1 MSFNGKYLIKIQAK
15 SQVVLPAKLRDDENS
30 VDFPQSYYLMNEGF
44 VGETPVSHNKSNSR
58 IIMYPVK
65 VWNEVISKM
74 EEKLRSEGKKDVG
87 QQIKVLRA
95 SVEKVELDPQNRF
108 TLKKELLDRAGIL
121 GNEVYFVG
129 SGSKIEVW
137 DKTAF
142 DQFTASFEESIRR
155 TFTELSDDF

>member
-30 VDFPQSYYLMNEGF
+30 TEFPQSYYLMNEGF
-44 VGETPVSHNKSNSR
+44 VGETPVSLNKTNAR

-65 VWNEVISKM
+65 IWNEVIAKM

-95 SVEKVELDPQNRF
+95 SVEKVDLDPQNRF
-108 TLKKELLDRAGIL
+108 TLKKELLDRASIQGS
-121 GNEVYFVG
+121 EVYFVG
-129 SGSKIEVW
+129 SGSKIEIW
-137 DKTAF
+137 DKSAF
-142 DQFTASFEESIRR
+142 DQFTASHEESIRR
-155 TFTELSDDF
+155 TFSELSDDF

>member
-1 MSFNGKYLIKIQAK
+1 MGFNGKYLIKIQAK
-15 SQVVLPAKLRDDENS
+15 SQVVLPAKLRDDEVTS
-30 VDFPQSYYLMNEGF
+30 EFPQSYYLMNEGF
-44 VGETPVSHNKSNSR
+44 VGETPISRNHTNSR

-65 VWNEVISKM
+65 IWNEVIEKM

-108 TLKKELLDRAGIL
+108 TLKKELLDRSGIQ
-121 GNEVYFVG
+121 GSEVYFVG
-129 SGSKIEVW
+129 SGSKIEIW

-142 DQFTASFEESIRR
+142 DQFTASYEESIRR
-155 TFTELSDDF
+155 TFSELSDDF